1 MKAKLHFHLIL
12 SIFIFLLVLAGGTI
26 TYHQIEGWRVLDS
39 AYFVVVTVTTLG
51 YGDVAPQTDTGKI
64 FTMFFSF
71 FGIAFAL
78 YFISM
83 ISGTLFSE
91 HLNKKVGQI
100 KREIVRKEE
109 IEEIIEKGKRKKR
122 I

>member
-71 FGIAFAL
+71 FDLAI
-78 YFISM
+78 
-83 ISGTLFSE
+83 
-91 HLNKKVGQI
+91 N
-100 KREIVRKEE
+100 
-109 IEEIIEKGKRKKR
+109 
-122 I
+122 